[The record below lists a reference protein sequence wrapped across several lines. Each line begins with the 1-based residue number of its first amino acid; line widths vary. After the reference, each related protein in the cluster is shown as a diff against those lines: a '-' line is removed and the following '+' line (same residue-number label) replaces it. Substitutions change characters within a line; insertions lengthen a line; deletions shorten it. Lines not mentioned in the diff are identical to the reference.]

1 MASRCVGSGCF
12 ALDSMLPGNVHRR
25 IDLRMRMRMRMRR
38 LKWYE
43 TLALAGAVLI
53 GVSAAE
59 CGDSGGSD
67 FKRALPD
74 GVVTSNTKADPSCDT
89 CVQRKVCVKPDV
101 GGGNACSEGWLPEQ
115 VSGCTRGKH
124 WPNCRR

>member
-1 MASRCVGSGCF
+1 
-12 ALDSMLPGNVHRR
+12 
-25 IDLRMRMRMRMRR
+25 MRR

-43 TLALAGAVLI
+43 SLALAGAVII

-59 CGDSGGSD
+59 CGDGSGGGGGGGFQKS
-67 FKRALPD
+67 LPD

-89 CVQRKVCVKPDV
+89 CLQRTICVKPDV
-101 GGGNACSEGWLPEQ
+101 GGGNACSSGWLPDQ
-115 VSGCTRGKH
+115 VNGCTKGKH